1 MLSMLFKQFA
11 GFKEV
16 RLVDA
21 RPGIAFV
28 EYDNDMQVRGHNH
41 SLSYLLHCHR
51 LIVGTLAG

>member
-1 MLSMLFKQFA
+1 MLFKQFA

>member
-28 EYDNDMQVRGHNH
+28 EYDNDMQVRATIVLCPI
-41 SLSYLLHCHR
+41 SCIVTALA
-51 LIVGTLAG
+51 VGTLAG